1 MVKQQLEKYQK
12 PKIGFQVLGII
23 LASIFIILSA
33 GLIWF
38 AACDTEQG
46 EIPDVF
52 GWSACSS
59 NGGYDGIPR
68 DALILVRLSQK
79 DQNYEQGKV
88 VAFYYP
94 NAPTSTKIYLGSVVS
109 VEEGNA
115 TLYLNQETP
124 ELCVDQGLILGRAE
138 YYIEDVG
145 YFLALLEGGYG
156 LILAISILVL
166 FLAILIMFIGNIAL
180 RRQRAL
186 EAAELEKEL
195 DIQEEI
201 LEQKRQEAAQLDAPL
216 QDEHQEADA
225 SWQEDEREL
234 VENTSGVSMEAP
246 EEEQEADKA
255 ATKMQISGAADSEQA
270 HICIQAEQR
279 QAEILQKLLQ
289 TMQQKK
295 GLDMIVQLTAGEPC
309 MLEIECAW
317 KDVSVVS
324 AILVE
329 LQKKHSEAR

>member
-1 MVKQQLEKYQK
+1 MAKQQLEKYQR
-12 PKIGFQVLGII
+12 PKIGFQILGII

-46 EIPDVF
+46 ELPDVF

-59 NGGYDGIPR
+59 NGGYEAIPR
-68 DALILVRLSQK
+68 DAMILVRLSQAGES
-79 DQNYEQGKV
+79 YERGKV

-94 NAPTSTKIYLGSVVS
+94 NAPTSTKIYLGSVAS
-109 VEEGNA
+109 AEEGTA
-115 TLYLNQETP
+115 TLYLNEETP

-145 YFLALLEGGYG
+145 YLLAILEGGYG

-195 DIQEEI
+195 DIQEKV
-201 LEQKRQEAAQLDAPL
+201 LEQKRREAAQMDAPL
-216 QDEHQEADA
+216 PEQDE
-225 SWQEDEREL
+225 EDEAAEQEGAGEPAEET
-234 VENTSGVSMEAP
+234 VGEDAP
-246 EEEQEADKA
+246 AKEQEAEKA
-255 ATKMQISGAADSEQA
+255 APKMQMSGAVDSELA
-270 HICIQAEQR
+270 RICIQAEQQ
-279 QAEILQKLLQ
+279 QAELLQKLIQ

-295 GLDMIVQLTAGEPC
+295 GLEMSVQLNAGEPC
-309 MLEIECAW
+309 ALEIECAW
-317 KDVSVVS
+317 KDVPVVS
-324 AILVE
+324 AIVVE
-329 LQKKHSEAR
+329 LQKRGEAK

>member
-1 MVKQQLEKYQK
+1 MAKQQLEKYQR
-12 PKIGFQVLGII
+12 PKIGFQILGII

-46 EIPDVF
+46 ELPDVF

-59 NGGYDGIPR
+59 NGGYEAIPR
-68 DALILVRLSQK
+68 DAMILVRLSQAGES
-79 DQNYEQGKV
+79 YERGKV

-94 NAPTSTKIYLGSVVS
+94 NAPTSTKIYLGSVAS
-109 VEEGNA
+109 AEEGTA
-115 TLYLNQETP
+115 TLYLNEETP

-145 YFLALLEGGYG
+145 YLLAILEGGYG

-195 DIQEEI
+195 DIQEKV
-201 LEQKRQEAAQLDAPL
+201 LEQKRREAARLDAPL
-216 QDEHQEADA
+216 PEQDEEDEAA
-225 SWQEDEREL
+225 EQEDAGEPAEET
-234 VENTSGVSMEAP
+234 VGEDAP
-246 EEEQEADKA
+246 AKEQEAEKA
-255 ATKMQISGAADSEQA
+255 EQKMQMSGAVDSELA
-270 HICIQAEQR
+270 RICIQAEQQ
-279 QAEILQKLLQ
+279 QAELLQKLIQ

-295 GLDMIVQLTAGEPC
+295 GLEMSVQLNAGEPC
-309 MLEIECAW
+309 ALEIECAW
-317 KDVSVVS
+317 KDVPVVS
-324 AILVE
+324 AIVVE
-329 LQKKHSEAR
+329 LQKRGEAK